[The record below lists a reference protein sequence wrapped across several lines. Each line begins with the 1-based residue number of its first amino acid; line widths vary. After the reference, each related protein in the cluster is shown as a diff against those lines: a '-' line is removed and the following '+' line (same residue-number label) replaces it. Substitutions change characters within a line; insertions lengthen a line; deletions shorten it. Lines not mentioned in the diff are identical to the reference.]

1 MAEDSRRLAAEDP
14 PVLFLP
20 RNYSRVSTQ
29 EPTAEESSQ
38 RRLED
43 LQFDVIAEGQAS
55 TFDLQWAKDVVGIA
69 AIEASCLAL
78 LLSTAI

>member
-1 MAEDSRRLAAEDP
+1 MAEDSRRLADEEP

-20 RNYSRVSTQ
+20 RNYTTLS
-29 EPTAEESSQ
+29 AEEDVHGASQ

-55 TFDLQWAKDVVGIA
+55 NFDLQWAKDVVGNA
-69 AIEASCLAL
+69 AIEAFCLAF
-78 LLSTAI
+78 LLSSAL